1 MSDATSW
8 TVLNQ
13 SHSPAF
19 VRMLGRL
26 SASLGPCRLLTGMAE
41 ETIADG
47 VRPVRGPGYTRTSLV
62 RRLLSWVAFMVWVT
76 PRVLLSGKPKQVLAL
91 TNPPML
97 PQLAWLSWKLRGVP
111 YALIIWD
118 LYPDHVVAQGWMSA
132 TNPIVRI
139 WRVLNRWAFDG
150 AQAVITL
157 GPSMANAVAQQMSSS
172 ERLHIV
178 PNWADISALVPLDHA
193 ENAFAQAHARQDH
206 VTVLYS
212 GNMGASHGLEGLVEA
227 MRDLPEE
234 LPVEALLIGDGL
246 GRQAIENQLQA
257 HPISR
262 LKLMDYQPWEVIP
275 RSLATGDVA
284 IVAQSA
290 DSAHLSVPSKTYSAL
305 AVGSAILAIT
315 PRDSDLGRLVTEEEV
330 GWVCEPGDTAGIAE
344 VLRSLPEDRD
354 GLSRAQTAAR
364 ALAEGRFS
372 EDAVAAEL
380 QRILTHEVIS

>member
-1 MSDATSW
+1 MSAETSW

-13 SHSPAF
+13 SHSPSF

-26 SASLGPCRLLTGMAE
+26 STHLGSCRLLTGME
-41 ETIADG
+41 QDTTVDG
-47 VRPVRGPGYTRTSLV
+47 VRTARGPGYTRTSLS
-62 RRLLSWVAFMVWVT
+62 RRLLSWCAFMLWVS
-76 PRVLLSGKPKQVLAL
+76 PRVLFGAKPTQILAL

-97 PQLAWLSWKLRGVP
+97 PQLAWLTWKLRGVP
-111 YALIIWD
+111 YSLIIWD
-118 LYPDHVVAQGWMSA
+118 LYPDHVVTQGWMSA
-132 TNPIVRI
+132 SHPVVRT

-157 GPSMANAVAQQMSSS
+157 GPSMANAVAQQMSSP
-172 ERLHIV
+172 ERLHVV
-178 PNWADISALVPLDHA
+178 PNWADVSELVPLDYD
-193 ENAFAQAHARQDH
+193 ENAFAQAHAHADR

-227 MRDLPEE
+227 MSALPEE

-246 GRQAIENQLQA
+246 GRQTIEERLEA
-257 HPISR
+257 RPIPR

-284 IVAQSA
+284 VVAQAA

-315 PRDSDLGRLVTEEEV
+315 PRDSDLGRLVIEEGV
-330 GWVCEPGDTAGIAE
+330 GWVCEPGDTAALVG
-344 VLRSLPEDRD
+344 VLRSIPEDRD

-364 ALAEGRFS
+364 ALAERRFS
-372 EDAVAAEL
+372 EDAVAAEF
-380 QRILTHEVIS
+380 QRILFHEVTS